1 MTENKS
7 YAYDL
12 FDRSEVSFA
21 IKCKTYGA
29 RQEVATSCSDYYNGT
44 RDVVQLGFCACMGL
58 KL

>member
-7 YAYDL
+7 DAYDL

-29 RQEVATSCSDYYNGT
+29 RQEVATSCADYYNGT
-44 RDVVQLGFCACMGL
+44 RDVVQPGRAHAWGA
-58 KL
+58 